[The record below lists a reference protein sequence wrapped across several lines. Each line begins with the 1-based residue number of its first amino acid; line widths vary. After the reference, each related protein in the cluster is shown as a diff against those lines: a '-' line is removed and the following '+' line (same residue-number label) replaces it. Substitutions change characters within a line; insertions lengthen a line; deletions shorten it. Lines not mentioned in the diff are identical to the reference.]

1 MELETIRECQTT
13 DDLPT
18 STIPTVIPPDYQNV
32 LFTDTSE
39 YLNQNIDDD
48 IPSTTAPSPPRH
60 FATVRRIS
68 DPTPLVSRIP
78 HLAYL
83 ANLNGLEMVI
93 KNSKKC

>member
-1 MELETIRECQTT
+1 MELETIRQYHTADDPTATT
-13 DDLPT
+13 TT
-18 STIPTVIPPDYQNV
+18 STIPTVIPPEYQNV

-39 YLNQNIDDD
+39 YLNDTIDGD
-48 IPSTTAPSPPRH
+48 IPSSLAPSPPRH

-83 ANLNGLEMVI
+83 ANLEGLELV
-93 KNSKKC
+93 KVF